1 MAEGEIHKYLKI
13 QGMKFLK
20 TKCTDLVATEVVY
33 RNMYS
38 IADVAAI
45 NLKRKEIR
53 IIECKATRQDFLRDK
68 KLLDID
74 KSYYKHCHYFYILC
88 PENIINNND
97 IPKEYGLLWIN
108 DKDEIIVKQKP
119 IKYTSRLKTLFNTSL
134 KNISR
139 ACTNTLIYYFD
150 NLENKDNTKGKFKRN
165 AKIFY
170 SSIRCPK
177 CKHITKE
184 LINKEKSLIIKCKY
198 CKENID
204 LKNTYIRDIMGFND
218 SFIKKINKLKE

>member
-1 MAEGEIHKYLKI
+1 M
-13 QGMKFLK
+13 
-20 TKCTDLVATEVVY
+20 
-33 RNMYS
+33 
-38 IADVAAI
+38 
-45 NLKRKEIR
+45 
-53 IIECKATRQDFLRDK
+53 
-68 KLLDID
+68 
-74 KSYYKHCHYFYILC
+74 
-88 PENIINNND
+88 
-97 IPKEYGLLWIN
+97 
-108 DKDEIIVKQKP
+108 
-119 IKYTSRLKTLFNTSL
+119 

-204 LKNTYIRDIMGFND
+204 LKNTYIRDITGFND